1 MGGRIIN
8 YYRIYTHLKMIQ
20 YIYIIIYIL
29 SKGGK
34 VLKLRNLISKYI
46 RNSGYPEV
54 EEVVGNRTFWDNMSP
69 DKGIISKTDYDN
81 MTEEKRMSYTNAI
94 MQFAHKNIN
103 LSPTKYVHGSKE
115 KYSPEYS
122 ICYYAEKYNVS
133 LRRGIENKE
142 AYACSDAIKHYK
154 LINDIVVYRG
164 IDHEV
169 MEQTKREAHTFEGV
183 DIYDKAFLHTSL
195 TKATTPRRKYNLRI
209 LLPKGTCAF
218 YAGNVNGGIESFQ
231 EVVVQRGAKL
241 KILSEDE
248 EYTNCLLIC
257 TD

>member
-1 MGGRIIN
+1 
-8 YYRIYTHLKMIQ
+8 MIQ

-46 RNSGYPEV
+46 RNTGYPEV
-54 EEVVGNRTFWDNMSP
+54 EEVVENRTFWDNMSP
-69 DKGIISKTDYDN
+69 DKGIISKIDYDN

-103 LSPTKYVHGSKE
+103 LSPTMYVHGSKE

-122 ICYYAEKYNVS
+122 ICHYAEKYNRS
-133 LRRGIENKE
+133 LRRGIENEE

-164 IDHEV
+164 VDHEV

-195 TKATTPRRKYNLRI
+195 TIATTPRRKYNLRI
-209 LLPKGTCAF
+209 FLPKGTCAF
-218 YAGNVNGGIESFQ
+218 YAGNVNEGIESFQ